1 MGTFLAGSFW
11 QLYGW
16 HGVIGVGV
24 ILTVISL
31 LITLFYKKWVNKIN
45 GQTVYYKKKPMKY
58 GVNKQILLIT
68 AGTVW
73 IIAGANIL
81 RIGIVTWLN
90 SSQEWMFKI
99 GEWQL
104 LFSYYSLS
112 WFSEDFII
120 NIPAG
125 LKKRKKPVTVLSLS
139 STVKSWIVMIFMISL
154 GITIRSL
161 RLLPDSFI
169 SVFYTGLSIALILT
183 GILFIRYWWLRRK
196 AILD

>member
-1 MGTFLAGSFW
+1 
-11 QLYGW
+11 
-16 HGVIGVGV
+16 
-24 ILTVISL
+24 
-31 LITLFYKKWVNKIN
+31 
-45 GQTVYYKKKPMKY
+45 MKY

-68 AGTVW
+68 AGTVG

-99 GEWQL
+99 GEATVVFL
-104 LFSYYSLS
+104 LFFILIFRRLYYKHTRRIEEKKETRNCP
-112 WFSEDFII
+112 FSFFD
-120 NIPAG
+120 
-125 LKKRKKPVTVLSLS
+125 
-139 STVKSWIVMIFMISL
+139 VKSWIVMIFMISL

>member
-1 MGTFLAGSFW
+1 
-11 QLYGW
+11 
-16 HGVIGVGV
+16 
-24 ILTVISL
+24 
-31 LITLFYKKWVNKIN
+31 
-45 GQTVYYKKKPMKY
+45 MKY

-99 GEWQL
+99 GEATVVFL
-104 LFSYYSLS
+104 LFFILIFRRLSYKHTRRIEEKKETRNCP
-112 WFSEDFII
+112 FSFFD
-120 NIPAG
+120 
-125 LKKRKKPVTVLSLS
+125 
-139 STVKSWIVMIFMISL
+139 VKSWIVMIFMISL

>member
-1 MGTFLAGSFW
+1 
-11 QLYGW
+11 
-16 HGVIGVGV
+16 
-24 ILTVISL
+24 
-31 LITLFYKKWVNKIN
+31 
-45 GQTVYYKKKPMKY
+45 MKY

-99 GEWQL
+99 GEATVVFL
-104 LFSYYSLS
+104 LFFILIFRRLYYKHTRRIEEKKETRNCP
-112 WFSEDFII
+112 FSFFD
-120 NIPAG
+120 
-125 LKKRKKPVTVLSLS
+125 
-139 STVKSWIVMIFMISL
+139 VKSWIVMIFMISL

-161 RLLPDSFI
+161 RLLLDSFI